1 MEQKINL
8 TKVYGISFM
17 TDEEECKKV
26 NETLANNESELF
38 YIPRKFR
45 MNIYFR
51 NCVEASKVA
60 KYFNEKQNGRYYHIF
75 PTSLESLEHVKS
87 LYEKDRKIKKHAP
100 IMYHKLTGYRLYD
113 TAENYFAAL
122 IETENSRTQS
132 SQNEEDTLSQ

>member
-1 MEQKINL
+1 MEQKSNL

-17 TDEEECKKV
+17 TDEAECKWI
-26 NETLANNESELF
+26 NNILAKTDSALF

-60 KYFNEKQNGRYYHIF
+60 NYLNSKQNGRYYHIF

-87 LYEKDRKIKKHAP
+87 LYEKDKKIRKHAP

-113 TAENYFAAL
+113 TADAYLAIL
-122 IETENSRTQS
+122 KETEKSRNQS
-132 SQNEEDTLSQ
+132 SNEEDTLSK

>member
-1 MEQKINL
+1 MEQKNNL

-17 TDEEECKKV
+17 TDEEECKNV
-26 NETLANNESELF
+26 NETLAKNDSELF

-60 KYFNEKQNGRYYHIF
+60 KYLNEKQDGRYYHIF
-75 PTSLESLEHVKS
+75 STSLESLEHVKS
-87 LYEKDRKIKKHAP
+87 LYEKDRKIKKNSP

-113 TAENYFAAL
+113 TAENYFSVL
-122 IETENSRTQS
+122 NENENARSQN
-132 SQNEEDTLSQ
+132 SQNEENTLSK